1 MDAAEEIKRF
11 QEFFEANYKSQI
23 AEALIKGEKFIVVDF
38 SLVSQFD
45 IGLAEH
51 LLDNPEDAI
60 RAAEISLESFDTEIK
75 DFKVR
80 FRNLPLSQKVMIRDI
95 RSQHIGK
102 FLFLTGIVRQKS
114 SVRPQVTTAKFECP
128 SCGNIISVMQTEEK
142 FREPARCGCGRKGR
156 FRLIGK
162 ELVDVQGLVLEE
174 NPEELEGGEQAKRI
188 NILLKGDLVSPMS
201 DKKTNPGTKIVVNG
215 ILHEVPIPSRDGG
228 QLTKFELVVEG
239 NFIDSVEEEFGELK
253 ITEEEEKKIKEIAK
267 DPKLFSKIVDSFAPS
282 IYGHEKIK
290 EALFLQLLGGE
301 RKKRDDGVITRGD
314 IHILLIGDPGA
325 GKSQLLRRVAVV
337 APKSKL
343 VSGKGTSAAGLTAS
357 VVKDE
362 FLSGWALEAGAL
374 VLANRGICVI
384 DELDKMSTEDR
395 NAMHE
400 ALEQQTVSVSKANI
414 QATLRSE
421 TTVLAAA
428 NPKLGRFDPEEIISR
443 QINLP
448 NTLLNRFDL
457 IFPIKDMPNPEIDD
471 KMSSFILNLHQ
482 NVIQGAEIPTDLLRK
497 YIAYAKQHIHPKLTD
512 GAMAEIKEYYLKMR
526 SSGYSEDSR
535 YVAVPISARQLEA
548 LVRLS
553 EAAAKARL
561 SDKVL
566 KRDAR
571 RAIDIVNYCLT
582 QIGMDPET
590 GKLDID
596 RFTIGISTSQRN
608 KIHIVKE
615 VLSELEKKVG
625 KIIPV
630 EDVVKLAA
638 EQGVE
643 GSEVEDIIER
653 LRRSGDVFEPKRGF
667 IQKI

>member
-95 RSQHIGK
+95 RSKHIGK

-114 SVRPQVTTAKFECP
+114 SVRPQVTTAEFECP
-128 SCGNIISVMQTEEK
+128 SCGKIIPVMQTEEK
-142 FREPARCGCGRKGR
+142 FREPAKCGCGRKGR
-156 FRLIGK
+156 FRLISK

-215 ILHEVPIPSRDGG
+215 ILHEVPIPSRAGG